1 MSNLDV
7 AVSGT
12 GAPLVLLHS
21 LLQDRSSFAG
31 IAKRLSRQRK
41 IFNINMPGFGASPAA
56 APLDGYADCIA
67 EAFDKHG
74 IAPDADVCGNG
85 LGGFVGLTL
94 ALRHGKKFNRLV
106 LIGSALRF
114 PDAGRATF
122 RAMADRAEA
131 EGMAALA
138 DQAMLRMFSADYL
151 STHKEQMASV
161 RENFLSIN
169 AQVFAAACRAL
180 ADLDLTPDIAR
191 IKNPVLVV
199 VGEDDAA
206 TGAALGQG
214 LVKALPDGKI
224 VVLKGA
230 GHAPHMQDPDALI
243 RAITPFLD
251 LKG

>member
-31 IAKRLSRQRK
+31 IATRLSGQRK
-41 IFNINMPGFGASPAA
+41 IYNINMPGFGTSPAA
-56 APLDGYADCIA
+56 APLDGYADRIA
-67 EAFDKHG
+67 EAFEELG
-74 IAPDADVCGNG
+74 IAPNADVCGNG

-94 ALRHGKKFNRLV
+94 ALRHGEKFNRLV
-106 LIGSALRF
+106 LVGSAIRF

-122 RAMADRAEA
+122 RAMANRAETD
-131 EGMAALA
+131 GMEALA

-151 STHKEQMASV
+151 NTHKEQMAPV
-161 RENFLSIN
+161 REVFLSIE
-169 AQVFAAACRAL
+169 ARIFAAACRAL
-180 ADLDLTPDIAR
+180 ADLDLSHDVAR

-206 TGAALGQG
+206 TGAALGQD
-214 LVKALPDGKI
+214 LAKALPNGNI

-230 GHAPHMQDPDALI
+230 GHAPHMQDPDALV
-243 RAITPFLD
+243 RAIAPFLE
-251 LKG
+251 LNG